1 MYVLATGGRDGKRWT
16 QSIRQK
22 KKCAMLLFYNSM
34 RKLEIIFVGGL
45 QGPPDPEAGE
55 QLPGAD
61 PDARA
66 ESRLSGTYI
75 CMYSNPD
82 PELS

>member
-1 MYVLATGGRDGKRWT
+1 
-16 QSIRQK
+16 
-22 KKCAMLLFYNSM
+22 M
-34 RKLEIIFVGGL
+34 RKPEILCVGGF

-66 ESRLSGTYI
+66 KSRLSGI
-75 CMYSNPD
+75 SVF
-82 PELS
+82 